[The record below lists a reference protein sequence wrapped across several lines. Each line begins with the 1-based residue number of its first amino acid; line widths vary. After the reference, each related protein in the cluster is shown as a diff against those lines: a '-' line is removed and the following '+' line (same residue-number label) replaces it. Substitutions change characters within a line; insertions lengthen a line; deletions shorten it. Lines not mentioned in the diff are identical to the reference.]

1 MGELLKQFDG
11 SMRAKALGTII
22 EWSGAELTPSDF
34 YSGML
39 DYWDH

>member
-1 MGELLKQFDG
+1 MSGMQ
-11 SMRAKALGTII
+11 LGTII

-39 DYWDH
+39 DYWD